1 MKSLNPVRRLAPLM
15 DVMAI
20 ALAGVLASEVR
31 FGSARLDS
39 GNALVLVLV
48 ALAVVLINLFGGG
61 YSKWRSTRLR
71 SRIYRLLW
79 VWAAVFAVLASL
91 LYLFK
96 LSESVSRQWLVFT
109 FLLSFCLVCASR
121 ALLMMLTLY
130 HNASAKNRRKVF
142 LVGPEENL
150 LDVARSLRRHREQG
164 YALAGICRARVLRSQ
179 QTPRHLAQRVEKS
192 GADEVWICLPVSEG
206 AHVRAIM
213 YNLRHL
219 PLEIRFIPH
228 FADIPLLNHRVSQV
242 AGNHA
247 FDLSVS
253 PIAGSAQW
261 AKRLEDIVIGG
272 LILLLIAPVCLACAL
287 AVKLSSPGPVLFK
300 QLRTGANGHDV
311 QVYKFRSMKVHQESA
326 GQISQATR
334 RDPRITRVGA
344 FLRRTSLDEL
354 PQFINVLQGR
364 MSIVGPRPHA
374 LAHNDYYKDLV
385 ESYMQRHMVKPG
397 ITGWAQVCG
406 YRGETDTLDK
416 MQRRVE
422 HDLWYINNWSLLLDL
437 KIIFLTVFKGF
448 TGQNAY

>member
-1 MKSLNPVRRLAPLM
+1 MKSLNPVRRLAPVI
-15 DVMAI
+15 DVLAI
-20 ALAGVLASEVR
+20 VLAGILANEIR
-31 FGSARLDS
+31 FDTSRLES
-39 GNALVLVLV
+39 VNALVLIVM

-79 VWAAVFAVLASL
+79 VWAAVFAAVSMLMFL
-91 LYLFK
+91 LK
-96 LSESVSRQWLVFT
+96 LSDAVSRQWLVFT
-109 FLLSFCLVCASR
+109 FTLSFCLVAASR
-121 ALLMMLTLY
+121 ALLMMLAMY
-130 HNASAKNRRKVF
+130 HNGSIKNRRKVF

-150 LDVARSLRRHREQG
+150 LDVARSLRQHQEQG
-164 YALAGICRARVLRSQ
+164 YAIAGVCRGRVLRAEKA
-179 QTPRHLAQRVEKS
+179 PRNLARRVEKS
-192 GADEVWICLPVSEG
+192 GADEVWICLSVSEG
-206 AHVRAIM
+206 EHVKAIM

-228 FADIPLLNHRVSQV
+228 FADIPLLNHRVSHI
-242 AGNHA
+242 AGTHA
-247 FDLSVS
+247 IDLSVS
-253 PIAGSAQW
+253 PISGSALW
-261 AKRLEDIVIGG
+261 AKRLEDIIIGG
-272 LILLLIAPVCLACAL
+272 LILLLIAPVCAACAV

-311 QVYKFRSMKVHQESA
+311 QVYKFRSMKIHQEKS
-326 GQISQATR
+326 GHVSQATR

-354 PQFINVLQGR
+354 PQFLNVIQGR

-374 LAHNDYYKDLV
+374 LAHNEYYKDLV

-406 YRGETDTLDK
+406 FRGETDTLDK
-416 MQRRVE
+416 MQHRVE

-448 TGQNAY
+448 TGNNAY

>member
-121 ALLMMLTLY
+121 SLLMMLTLY

-164 YALAGICRARVLRSQ
+164 YALAGICARGCCAASR
-179 QTPRHLAQRVEKS
+179 R
-192 GADEVWICLPVSEG
+192 
-206 AHVRAIM
+206 RAIWPSGWRSRAPM
-213 YNLRHL
+213 RC
-219 PLEIRFIPH
+219 
-228 FADIPLLNHRVSQV
+228 
-242 AGNHA
+242 G
-247 FDLSVS
+247 SVCRSPKGPMCGRSCTTCAIYRWRSASSRTS
-253 PIAGSAQW
+253 PIFRCSTIGSARSP
-261 AKRLEDIVIGG
+261 AITPSISAS
-272 LILLLIAPVCLACAL
+272 AP
-287 AVKLSSPGPVLFK
+287 SPAAPSGPN
-300 QLRTGANGHDV
+300 AW
-311 QVYKFRSMKVHQESA
+311 
-326 GQISQATR
+326 
-334 RDPRITRVGA
+334 
-344 FLRRTSLDEL
+344 RTS
-354 PQFINVLQGR
+354 
-364 MSIVGPRPHA
+364 
-374 LAHNDYYKDLV
+374 
-385 ESYMQRHMVKPG
+385 
-397 ITGWAQVCG
+397 
-406 YRGETDTLDK
+406 
-416 MQRRVE
+416 
-422 HDLWYINNWSLLLDL
+422 
-437 KIIFLTVFKGF
+437 
-448 TGQNAY
+448 

>member
-1 MKSLNPVRRLAPLM
+1 MKSLNPVRRLAPVI

-20 ALAGVLASEVR
+20 LLAGILANEIR
-31 FGSARLDS
+31 FQTSTLDNA
-39 GNALVLVLV
+39 NALVLIVM

-71 SRIYRLLW
+71 SRIYRLIW
-79 VWAAVFAVLASL
+79 VWTAVFAVIASL

-96 LSESVSRQWLVFT
+96 ISESVSRQWLVFT
-109 FLLSFCLVCASR
+109 FVLSFCLVCASR
-121 ALLMMLTLY
+121 AMLMMLALY
-130 HNASAKNRRKVF
+130 HNSSIKNRRKVF

-150 LDVARSLRRHREQG
+150 LDVARSLRQHQEQG
-164 YALAGICRARVLRSQ
+164 YAIAGVCRARVVRAEKA
-179 QTPRHLAQRVEKS
+179 PRNLAKRVENS

-206 AHVRAIM
+206 AHVKAIM

-228 FADIPLLNHRVSQV
+228 FADIPLLNHRVSHI

-247 FDLSVS
+247 IDLSVS
-253 PIAGSAQW
+253 PISGSALW
-261 AKRLEDIVIGG
+261 IKRLEDIIIGG
-272 LILLLIAPVCLACAL
+272 LILLLISPVCVACAI

-300 QLRTGANGHDV
+300 QLRTGVNGHDV
-311 QVYKFRSMKVHQESA
+311 QVYKFRSMKVHQEED
-326 GQISQATR
+326 GKVSQATR

-354 PQFINVLQGR
+354 PQFINVLQGQ

-374 LAHNDYYKDLV
+374 LAHNEYYKDLV

-406 YRGETDTLDK
+406 FRGETDTLEK

-422 HDLWYINNWSLLLDL
+422 HDLWYINNWSLMLDL

-448 TGQNAY
+448 TGNNAY